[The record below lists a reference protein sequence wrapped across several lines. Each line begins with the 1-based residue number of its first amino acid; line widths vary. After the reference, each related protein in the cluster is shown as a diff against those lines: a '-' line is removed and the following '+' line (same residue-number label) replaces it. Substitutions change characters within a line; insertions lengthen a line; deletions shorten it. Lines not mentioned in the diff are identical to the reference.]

1 MRLIPLIRILF
12 ITAFLIF
19 VLNKFCLR
27 PWVLK
32 MESSSI
38 AEVLVYSIPN
48 LCEAIMGTIVTTAL
62 LFMLNDRLKLKLR
75 DVYVYAISISFAAI
89 YVISQELKYHNI
101 GGNNVYDFNDLLAS
115 IIGLLFIAVVLFT
128 FGFRESSIERS
139 QD

>member
-1 MRLIPLIRILF
+1 
-12 ITAFLIF
+12 
-19 VLNKFCLR
+19 
-27 PWVLK
+27 

-62 LFMLNDRLKLKLR
+62 LFMLNDRLKLKLQE
-75 DVYVYAISISFAAI
+75 VYVYAISISFAAI

-115 IIGLLFIAVVLFT
+115 IIGLLLMAVVLFT
-128 FGFRESSIERS
+128 FGFWESSIEQS
-139 QD
+139 GD